1 MYYENKGLSNTPYEL
16 KKRNLMSP
24 EVVVEVFRSAL
35 FIIITLVSAIV
46 VPGLIIG
53 LIVAIFQAATS
64 INEQTLSFL
73 PRLLMTLAAMMF
85 LANWIF
91 ATIIGFT
98 TELYLSIPELIG

>member
-1 MYYENKGLSNTPYEL
+1 VT
-16 KKRNLMSP
+16 P

-35 FIIITLVSAIV
+35 FIIILLVAAVI
-46 VPGLIIG
+46 VPGLIVG

-73 PRLLMTLAAMMF
+73 PRLLMTLGTLMY

-91 ATIIGFT
+91 ATLIGFT
-98 TELYLSIPELIG
+98 MNLYLSIPELIG